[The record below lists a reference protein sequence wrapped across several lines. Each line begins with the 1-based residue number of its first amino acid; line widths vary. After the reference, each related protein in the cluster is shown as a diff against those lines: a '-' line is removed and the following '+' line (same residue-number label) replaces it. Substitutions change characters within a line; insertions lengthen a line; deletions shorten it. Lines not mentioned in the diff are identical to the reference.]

1 MEGPGQW
8 RGLEGVVEFGA
19 KIIATLVDRRRIRL
33 LGEADSVEA
42 VRGAEN
48 RTGGDGVCGT
58 NVVSEKNLAEEAC
71 HFASVSRRVG
81 CMAGYNIGAP
91 NLREG
96 DAEEA

>member
-1 MEGPGQW
+1 M
-8 RGLEGVVEFGA
+8 
-19 KIIATLVDRRRIRL
+19 
-33 LGEADSVEA
+33 LGEADSIEA

-48 RTGGDGVCGT
+48 RAGSDSVCGT

-81 CMAGYNIGAP
+81 SVARYNIGAP
-91 NLREG
+91 NLRER